1 MGGSTLKEK
10 TSKGLFWGGMSS
22 GIQQLLSVIFG
33 IFLARTL
40 SPDDYGLVGMLA
52 VFSVLAQ
59 NLQDGGFVSALINRP
74 VYKHED
80 YNAVFWLSVTISVVC
95 YIILFLAAPLISRFF
110 HQPVLT
116 KLARWTFL
124 CFLFSG
130 IGTAPRAFLSKHLKI
145 KQMAISGIV
154 AVLFSGLIGVY
165 LAVRGHAYW
174 ALVVQSLVM
183 VGLTNLGYCFFSD
196 WKPSL
201 KLSFQP
207 IKEMYR
213 YAMPLLFTGL
223 FSMANSYLM
232 TLILGRRYSAGQT
245 GYYTQANK
253 WATMGSSVLNGMVGS
268 VAQPVLAE
276 VVEEKERHLR
286 VFRKLIR
293 FTAFVSFPALLG
305 LGLIAPEFIVLALS
319 PKWMDSVVMLQILCV
334 SGSFVPLITICA
346 QQVLSKG
353 KSHVFMWVHMALF
366 IAVSGTAFLL
376 YPLGILAMLTGV
388 SAVNVLWLFVWVFFV
403 RRETGYTY
411 GGLFSDLL
419 PYLGISAAVMVVTF
433 FITKGIPG
441 MVVRLVAKILVA
453 AALYLSILWVTKS
466 VALRES
472 IHFIFKKNNPDQ
484 ALSE

>member
-1 MGGSTLKEK
+1 MGESTLKEK

-33 IFLARTL
+33 IFLARSL

-74 VYKHED
+74 VYRRED

-154 AVLFSGLIGVY
+154 AVLLSGVIGVY
-165 LAVRGHAYW
+165 LALRGHAYW

-196 WKPSL
+196 WKPSFQFSL
-201 KLSFQP
+201 QP
-207 IKEMYR
+207 IREMYR
-213 YAMPLLFTGL
+213 YALPLLFTGL
-223 FSMANSYLM
+223 FTMANNYLM
-232 TLILGRRYSAGQT
+232 TVILGRKYSAEQT

-253 WATMGSSVLNGMVGS
+253 WATMGGSVLNGMVAS
-268 VAQPVLAE
+268 VAQPVLAS
-276 VVEEKERHLR
+276 VVDERERHLR

-293 FTAFVSFPALLG
+293 FTAFVSFPAMFG
-305 LGLIAPEFIVLALS
+305 LGLIAPEFILLALS
-319 PKWMDSVVMLQILCV
+319 PKWTESIIMLQVLCV
-334 SGSFVPLITICA
+334 SGAFVPLITVCY
-346 QQVLSKG
+346 QQVLSQG
-353 KSHVFMWVHMALF
+353 NSRIFMGVHLALF
-366 IAVSGTAFLL
+366 IALAGTTFLL
-376 YPLGILAMLTGV
+376 YPLGILAMLIGV
-388 SAVNVLWLFVWVFFV
+388 SAVNILWILVWVFFV

-411 GGLFSDLL
+411 GNLGSDLL
-419 PYLGISAAVMVVTF
+419 PFLGITIAVMVATY
-433 FITKGIPG
+433 FITLGIAN
-441 MVVRLVAKILVA
+441 MIVRLVAKILVA
-453 AALYLSILWVTKS
+453 VVLYLLIMWLTKS
-466 VALRES
+466 VTFRES
-472 IHFIFKKNNPDQ
+472 LQFIFKKNNRIQ
-484 ALSE
+484 S